1 MRRLAS
7 TLVLVVI
14 LAGLVGYIYFV
25 DSERT
30 PGAAEAKPKAFDVS
44 PENIVEVEIKN
55 VAGET
60 TRVERIEA
68 NWQVMAPQK
77 ADADAAAVAS
87 ITSSLA
93 SLEVQRVVDEMP
105 ADLGQYGLERPQ
117 IEVAFRARDQKE
129 FDRLQIGDKTPTGG
143 DLYAKKPGENRVFL
157 ISSFLDAT
165 FNKTAFDFRDK
176 RILKFDR
183 DAANGIELIN
193 GPTTI
198 QLTRAGTEWRLSKPI
213 AARADYATV
222 EGIMTRLSSGQM
234 QMITSETGED
244 LRAYGLDRPAITVN
258 VTSDSSRAALLV
270 GKAADNGI
278 YAKDASRPMVFTV
291 ETSLPTDLGKPLED
305 FRRKDMFDARSFTA
319 KRVELRRGTETLS
332 FEKTT
337 ADGKDVWRNAAGT
350 NVDTTKVEDLLTKLS
365 NLRAQSF
372 ETEKHP
378 SLNAPVLTAI
388 VQFDDDKTETVTFG
402 RAGADAFGS
411 RSDEPGTARVEASAF
426 DEAVKAI
433 DALK

>member
-7 TLVLVVI
+7 TIILVVI

-60 TRVERIEA
+60 TRVERVEA
-68 NWQVMAPQK
+68 NWQLMAPQK

-87 ITSSLA
+87 VTSSLA

-105 ADLGQYGLERPQ
+105 SDLGQYGLERPQ
-117 IEVAFRARDQKE
+117 IEVAFRAREQKE
-129 FDRLQIGDKTPTGG
+129 FERLQIGDKTPTGG
-143 DLYAKKPGENRVFL
+143 DLYARKPGENRVFL

-183 DAANGIELIN
+183 DAANGIEIVN

-198 QLTRAGTEWRLSKPI
+198 QVRRAGTEWQLANPI

-234 QMITSETGED
+234 QMIASEAGDD
-244 LRAYGLDRPAITVN
+244 LRPYGLDRPAMTVH
-258 VTSDSSRAALLV
+258 VTSDSSRATLLV
-270 GKAADNGI
+270 GKAADNGT
-278 YAKDASRPMVFTV
+278 YAKDASRPMVFIV
-291 ETSLPTDLGKPLED
+291 ETSLPTDLGKPLAD

-319 KRVELRRGTETLS
+319 KRVELRRGTETLT
-332 FEKTT
+332 FEKTST
-337 ADGKDVWRNAAGT
+337 DGKDVWRNAAGT
-350 NVDTTKVEDLLTKLS
+350 NVDTTMVEDVLTKLS

-372 ETEKHP
+372 DAARHP

-388 VQFDDDKTETVTFG
+388 VQFDERTETVTFG
-402 RAGADAFGS
+402 RAGADVVGS
-411 RSDEPGTARVEASAF
+411 RSDEPGTARLEASAF
-426 DEAVKAI
+426 DEVVKAI

>member
-14 LAGLVGYIYFV
+14 LAGLVSYIYFV

-93 SLEVQRVVDEMP
+93 SLEVQRVIDEMP

-143 DLYAKKPGENRVFL
+143 ELYAKKPGENRVFL

-198 QLTRAGTEWRLSKPI
+198 QVTRAGTEWRLAKPI

-244 LRAYGLDRPAITVN
+244 LRAYGLDRPAITVS
-258 VTSDSSRAALLV
+258 VTSDSSKAALLV
-270 GKAADNGI
+270 GKAADNGT

-337 ADGKDVWRNAAGT
+337 ADGKDVWRNATGT

>member
-60 TRVERIEA
+60 MRVERIEA

-105 ADLGQYGLERPQ
+105 ANLGQYGLERPQ

-143 DLYAKKPGENRVFL
+143 DLYAKKTGENRVFL

-198 QLTRAGTEWRLSKPI
+198 QLTRAGTEWRLAKPI

-270 GKAADNGI
+270 GKAADNGT

-337 ADGKDVWRNAAGT
+337 TDGKDVWRNAAGT

-388 VQFDDDKTETVTFG
+388 VQFDNDKTETVTFG

-411 RSDEPGTARVEASAF
+411 RSDEPGTARLEASAF
-426 DEAVKAI
+426 DEAEKAI

>member
-60 TRVERIEA
+60 MRVERIEA

-129 FDRLQIGDKTPTGG
+129 FARLQIGDKTPTGG
-143 DLYAKKPGENRVFL
+143 ELYAKKPGESRVFL

-165 FNKTAFDFRDK
+165 FNKTAFD
-176 RILKFDR
+176 
-183 DAANGIELIN
+183 
-193 GPTTI
+193 
-198 QLTRAGTEWRLSKPI
+198 
-213 AARADYATV
+213 
-222 EGIMTRLSSGQM
+222 
-234 QMITSETGED
+234 
-244 LRAYGLDRPAITVN
+244 
-258 VTSDSSRAALLV
+258 
-270 GKAADNGI
+270 
-278 YAKDASRPMVFTV
+278 
-291 ETSLPTDLGKPLED
+291 
-305 FRRKDMFDARSFTA
+305 
-319 KRVELRRGTETLS
+319 
-332 FEKTT
+332 
-337 ADGKDVWRNAAGT
+337 
-350 NVDTTKVEDLLTKLS
+350 
-365 NLRAQSF
+365 
-372 ETEKHP
+372 
-378 SLNAPVLTAI
+378 
-388 VQFDDDKTETVTFG
+388 
-402 RAGADAFGS
+402 
-411 RSDEPGTARVEASAF
+411 
-426 DEAVKAI
+426 
-433 DALK
+433 